1 MPAIHTKRNKKIEM
15 AGLLRV
21 TVFIYLIHEG
31 SEVDVILTE
40 PQRCRNCCY
49 LLTREEEKAF
59 TTEVN
64 NFVVSEGRTGPYRAN
79 FIHPESCQNL
89 ISVNLVQYLFQ
100 ASVE

>member
-40 PQRCRNCCY
+40 PQRCRNCY
-49 LLTREEEKAF
+49 
-59 TTEVN
+59 V
-64 NFVVSEGRTGPYRAN
+64 
-79 FIHPESCQNL
+79 
-89 ISVNLVQYLFQ
+89 IS
-100 ASVE
+100 